1 MLRTPSFSAISREDD
16 RLGRMK
22 RICLLIIIA
31 VWAADSARAQ
41 TPIEPVAAVKS
52 HPLYRM
58 RPPDALLLGIVEG
71 VTEFLPISSTGHL
84 IIVTELLGLNN
95 DYALAD
101 NAGNPIWLRKPTEIE
116 PGELLTP
123 RIANEAYIVVIQFG
137 AIAAIIPI
145 CWSQFVLMWRGVV
158 FRREPR
164 GQRLF
169 VNVIIAF
176 LPAAVLGLLLHD
188 WIDKNLFSKGAV
200 AFALIGGA
208 LVMFVADR
216 WGRALQAEGRNR
228 ELTPHGAAWIG
239 FLQCLT
245 MWPGVGRPMMTIV
258 GGYLNGLAPGPAA
271 GFSFLLGFVTL
282 SAATIYKSMKSGPL
296 IVEIFGWQSVLIGIV
311 VAGITASL
319 SARFFIKLLLERGL
333 KPFAW
338 YRIALA
344 GALLFAPG

>member
-1 MLRTPSFSAISREDD
+1 
-16 RLGRMK
+16 
-22 RICLLIIIA
+22 
-31 VWAADSARAQ
+31 
-41 TPIEPVAAVKS
+41 
-52 HPLYRM
+52 
-58 RPPDALLLGIVEG
+58 

-84 IIVTELLGLNN
+84 IIVTDFLGLNN
-95 DYALAD
+95 DYTLAD
-101 NAGNPIWLRKPTEIE
+101 SAGDPIWLRKPAETE

-137 AIAAIIPI
+137 AIVAIIPI
-145 CWSQFVLMWRGVV
+145 CWSQFLLMWRGVV
-158 FRREPR
+158 LRRDPR

-169 VNVIIAF
+169 VNVLIAF

-188 WIDKNLFSKGAV
+188 LIDKNLFSKGV
-200 AFALIGGA
+200 VVFALIAGS

-216 WGRALQAEGRNR
+216 WGRGLQAEGRLR

-239 FLQCLT
+239 FLQCLA

-258 GGYLNGLAPGPAA
+258 GGYLNGLAPAPAA

-282 SAATIYKSMKSGPL
+282 SAATIYKSLKSGPL
-296 IVEIFGWQSVLIGIV
+296 IIEIFGWQSVLIGIV
-311 VAGITASL
+311 VAGITASV
-319 SARFFIKLLLERGL
+319 SVRFFIKLLLERGL

-344 GALLFAPG
+344 GALLFAPS